1 MAKSFKDII
10 AWQKAH
16 QLTLEV
22 YKIKYPR
29 EEVYGIQS
37 QIRRSTVSIGNNI
50 AEGSGRNT
58 SKELIQ
64 YLIISRGSLEE
75 TRYLLLLSKDLK
87 YLDNST
93 YNHLEQLATE
103 TSKVLN
109 GLIKSLM

>member
-1 MAKSFKDII
+1 MGKSFRDIV

-37 QIRRSTVSIGNNI
+37 QIRRSAVSIANNI

-75 TRYLLLLSKDLK
+75 TRYLLFHIVFQLISGSQYNYHICKQRAGYSK
-87 YLDNST
+87 NIS
-93 YNHLEQLATE
+93 
-103 TSKVLN
+103 V
-109 GLIKSLM
+109 